1 MWKWKYIKNEGNAN
15 YDTLLGFGDASSC
28 LTFKQL
34 SAWKRACA
42 VSFEVQMSQTSSSP
56 FRKSLAKLY
65 QEKVKS
71 AYNGLY
77 NFYGLLNF
85 FTISSFKVL

>member
-1 MWKWKYIKNEGNAN
+1 MWKWKYAKNKGNAN
-15 YDTLLGFGDASSC
+15 YDTFLGFDDASSC
-28 LTFKQL
+28 LTFKL

-56 FRKSLAKLY
+56 FRKSLTKFY
-65 QEKVKS
+65 QEKVKF

-77 NFYGLLNF
+77 DFYGLLNF
-85 FTISSFKVL
+85 LTISSLKVL